1 MAFKD
6 AVMKAKPVIL
16 EPYVNLAVTVPDEYL
31 GSITGDLN
39 SRRGRIMGMEAGAG
53 GAQTIKVQVPL
64 AEVAQYNTQLRSI
77 TGGQGTYT
85 MEISHYEPVPPFV
98 QQTIIASAAKA
109 KEEEE

>member
-1 MAFKD
+1 
-6 AVMKAKPVIL
+6 MKARPVIL
-16 EPYVNLAVTVPDEYL
+16 EPYVNLAVTVPDTYL

-53 GAQTIKVQVPL
+53 GSQTIRVQVPL

-85 MEISHYEPVPPFV
+85 MEFSHYEPVPSHV
-98 QQTIIASAAKA
+98 QQQIVEASAKA
-109 KEEEE
+109 KQEET